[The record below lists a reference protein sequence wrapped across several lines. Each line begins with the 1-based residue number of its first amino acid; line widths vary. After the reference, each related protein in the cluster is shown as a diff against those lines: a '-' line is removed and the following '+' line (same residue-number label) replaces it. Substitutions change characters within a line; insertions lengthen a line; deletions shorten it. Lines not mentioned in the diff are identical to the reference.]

1 MKTLLMKIVNS
12 LLTTSFFNQI
22 EISFLNKRA
31 EIILSFRFVESLV
44 LVRKLYVPISSLNQ
58 PPAKVF
64 VVSELI
70 KAFSPF
76 FDFNSV
82 EFRKSFCENVICV
95 MRFSLQ
101 FLTFC
106 RYSLQSVSCEF
117 SSVNRVN
124 SAIPRRQILI
134 EIWLGKCP

>member
-44 LVRKLYVPISSLNQ
+44 LVRKLYVPISSLNK

-64 VVSELI
+64 VVSEFI

-76 FDFNSV
+76 FEFNSV
-82 EFRKSFCENVICV
+82 EFKKSFC
-95 MRFSLQ
+95 
-101 FLTFC
+101 
-106 RYSLQSVSCEF
+106 
-117 SSVNRVN
+117 
-124 SAIPRRQILI
+124 
-134 EIWLGKCP
+134 